1 MKKTILAVCVALAVV
16 AVVAGAVEVAQAGF
30 LWETND

>member
-16 AVVAGAVEVAQAGF
+16 AVVIGVVEVAQAGF